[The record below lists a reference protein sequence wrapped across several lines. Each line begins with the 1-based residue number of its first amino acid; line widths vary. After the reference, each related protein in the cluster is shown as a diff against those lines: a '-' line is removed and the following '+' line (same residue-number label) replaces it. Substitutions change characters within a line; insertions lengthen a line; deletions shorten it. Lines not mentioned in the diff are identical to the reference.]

1 MTTTSERAGSP
12 PHVVIVGGGFG
23 GLYAARALQDAPVRV
38 TLVDRRNHHL
48 FQPLLYQVAT
58 ASLNASDIAE
68 PIRKIL
74 RWQHNATVLM
84 GEATSVDVS
93 GRRVILSDGEIPYDY
108 LIVATGATHSYFG
121 HEEWARFAPGLKT
134 IEEAIDI
141 RRRVLVAY
149 EAAEREPDPDR
160 RGAWLTF
167 VLVGGGPTGV
177 ELAGALG
184 EISRHA
190 LVRDFRRIDPSHA
203 RIILLEGL
211 DRILPS
217 FPPSLSEKAR
227 RELASLGVEV
237 RTLSPVTEIDE
248 GGVWLGEERI
258 EARTVLWSAGVAA
271 SPLARSLG
279 APLDEAGRV
288 HVREDLTIPGHSE
301 IFVVGDLAGF
311 MQDGKRLPGVA
322 QAAIQQGH
330 HAAKNILRGLAGR
343 AYEPFR
349 FVDKGMLAAI
359 GRGAGVADIRGLRL
373 SGFVAWLAWLVVHIY
388 FLIGFNS
395 RLKVMVEW

>member
-1 MTTTSERAGSP
+1 MPTTSERAGSP

-258 EARTVLWSAGVAA
+258 
-271 SPLARSLG
+271 
-279 APLDEAGRV
+279 
-288 HVREDLTIPGHSE
+288 
-301 IFVVGDLAGF
+301 
-311 MQDGKRLPGVA
+311 
-322 QAAIQQGH
+322 
-330 HAAKNILRGLAGR
+330 
-343 AYEPFR
+343 
-349 FVDKGMLAAI
+349 
-359 GRGAGVADIRGLRL
+359 
-373 SGFVAWLAWLVVHIY
+373 
-388 FLIGFNS
+388 
-395 RLKVMVEW
+395 